1 MSKITQE
8 FDITVILSILNKIY
22 FTDRNEVFA
31 AIDFLSNDTDNLQ
44 TAWITAQN
52 NILHTYPQLA
62 NSKFKASLDTELE
75 DLCAFIKN
83 QRKIFGS
90 SLEFNEPTDIISRKL
105 KR

>member
-1 MSKITQE
+1 MSKTTRE

-22 FTDRNEVFA
+22 FTDRSEVFA
-31 AIDFLSNDTDNLQ
+31 AIDFLSNSTDNLQ
-44 TAWITAQN
+44 IAWTIAQN

-62 NSKFKASLDTELE
+62 NSKFRISLDTEME
-75 DLCAFIKN
+75 ELCAFVKS
-83 QRKIFGS
+83 QRESFGS